1 MDTAA
6 AMYRLEQ
13 LRQVFLNITSPQH
26 LTDTMAEGGCLLA
39 HLIQQQWVPANG
51 FFKDQAAAALV
62 DPVPRWD
69 TDSQMFRR
77 WGLWQLYANEYSDS
91 PRTVLHTQPAV
102 GPGWIVRR
110 STQAADQTEPV
121 VTETE
126 LPRTDVTQ
134 QTKWGQDY
142 AQQGQRYAL
151 FVSELLAELV
161 KQERTVTEQ
170 DVQTSCA
177 AVEQVKPASNRRK
190 QNSNPVS
197 LANKLRQKIEQGYIY
212 PGYSKLV
219 TDIGGSNGTWTNI
232 FNATDN
238 TDLVEW
244 RDNRGVCARND
255 QEAAKQVMHLDDE
268 YLPDDEVEKL
278 FQGYEKQLP
287 KKDRQQ
293 AREAF
298 DKLDPQKQRKMVQ
311 ALSK

>member
-1 MDTAA
+1 MCMDTAA

-39 HLIQQQWVPANG
+39 HLIQQQWVPAND

-69 TDSQMFRR
+69 TDTQMFRR

-170 DVQTSCA
+170 DVPAAVPPAGAEPIPLTPDQLEVEVTAVVTKFGKDKYLKADAVKDLIKATGKQTSKGMVQNTKAFDYYCERWGKKRKPA
-177 AVEQVKPASNRRK
+177 ATLSNTDEVLDHLLNDKREIQTTKGKRMKPASR
-190 QNSNPVS
+190 S
-197 LANKLRQKIEQGYIY
+197 
-212 PGYSKLV
+212 
-219 TDIGGSNGTWTNI
+219 
-232 FNATDN
+232 
-238 TDLVEW
+238 
-244 RDNRGVCARND
+244 RDD
-255 QEAAKQVMHLDDE
+255 
-268 YLPDDEVEKL
+268 
-278 FQGYEKQLP
+278 
-287 KKDRQQ
+287 
-293 AREAF
+293 
-298 DKLDPQKQRKMVQ
+298 
-311 ALSK
+311 